1 MWAIPLHNLLQR
13 SDGLSVCLQND
24 RTDRHVVLGKLRS
37 IQRTTAGLIRFHAIS
52 HATDLSLTAI
62 LLPGWFS
69 EDVYWHYARYGFL
82 PASSFIYRY
91 FITFLASCNQVAVC
105 RLLLVIFDLIWFLSQ
120 AIVYICTVHS
130 MRFRCLTAGTQSDTA
145 LTGSRPVY
153 RVGQKSKLLLLCKYV
168 NKTEKIGGTRT
179 STNYKQLQRKWS
191 IVWYFHVN
199 ILRHNCFVFKYST
212 TESSQWNYC

>member
-1 MWAIPLHNLLQR
+1 MVC
-13 SDGLSVCLQND
+13 LSVCLQND

-130 MRFRCLTAGTQSDTA
+130 MHFRCLTAGTQSDTA
-145 LTGSRPVY
+145 LTGNRPVY
-153 RVGQKSKLLLLCKYV
+153 RMGQKSKLLLLCKYV
-168 NKTEKIGGTRT
+168 NKTEKIGGTWT
-179 STNYKQLQRKWS
+179 STNSYRENEALS
-191 IVWYFHVN
+191 DTF
-199 ILRHNCFVFKYST
+199 T
-212 TESSQWNYC
+212 